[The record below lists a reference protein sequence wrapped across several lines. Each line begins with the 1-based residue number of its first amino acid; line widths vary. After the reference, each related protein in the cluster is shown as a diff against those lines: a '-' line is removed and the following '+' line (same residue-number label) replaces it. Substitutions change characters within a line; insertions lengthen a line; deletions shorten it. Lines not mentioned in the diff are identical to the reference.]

1 MNSCNNCIH
10 SRPII
15 SENGISYKC
24 TLSSSRATKCLCGE
38 QKFYKSCATDTEEF
52 INTYSKIP
60 CLSFLVDKDFVKE
73 SEMKE

>member
-1 MNSCNNCIH
+1 MNSCNNCIY

-24 TLSSSRATKCLCGE
+24 TLSSSRAIKCLGGE

-60 CLSFLVDKDFVKE
+60 CSSFLVDIDFVKE
-73 SEMKE
+73 SDVIE

>member
-24 TLSSSRATKCLCGE
+24 TLSSSQATKCLCGE
-38 QKFYKSCATDTEEF
+38 QRFYKSYTIDTEEF
-52 INTYSKIP
+52 INKYSKIP
-60 CLSFLVDKDFVKE
+60 CLSFLVDTDFVKE
-73 SEMKE
+73 SEVIE